1 MSILSFEDG
10 LSQMSVGAECE
21 GIKLVQTE
29 AKLNKN
35 IAANTKDKT
44 SFLIGTFLFD
54 LVFIMKNLAFF
65 ELKFNCRMQ
74 CKLCYHIFWQNTMTF
89 SEEK

>member
-44 SFLIGTFLFD
+44 SFLIDTFLFD

>member
-1 MSILSFEDG
+1 MSSLPLILSQI
-10 LSQMSVGAECE
+10 SIGAECD

-74 CKLCYHIFWQNTMTF
+74 CKLGYHIFWQNTMTF

>member
-21 GIKLVQTE
+21 GIKFVQTV
-29 AKLNKN
+29 AKRNKS
-35 IAANTKDKT
+35 IYTNTNDKT
-44 SFLIGTFLFD
+44 SFLVTAFLFD

-65 ELKFNCRMQ
+65 ELKFNCQ
-74 CKLCYHIFWQNTMTF
+74 L
-89 SEEK
+89 

>member
-1 MSILSFEDG
+1 MSSLALILSQI
-10 LSQMSVGAECE
+10 SIGAECD

-74 CKLCYHIFWQNTMTF
+74 CKLCYHIFWQNTLTF

>member
-1 MSILSFEDG
+1 MSSLPLILSQI
-10 LSQMSVGAECE
+10 SIGAECD

-44 SFLIGTFLFD
+44 SFLKGTFLFD

>member
-21 GIKLVQTE
+21 GIKFVQTV
-29 AKLNKN
+29 AKLNKS
-35 IAANTKDKT
+35 IDTNTNDKT
-44 SFLIGTFLFD
+44 SFLVTAFLFD

-65 ELKFNCRMQ
+65 ELKFNCRLQ
-74 CKLCYHIFWQNTMTF
+74 CELYYHIFWQKIMTF
-89 SEEK
+89 SEEN